1 MREPDVSG
9 PVTGAA
15 LTALWR
21 LLSSGAVGAA
31 AVGAVSARARE
42 ERGSSCAFV
51 VCFLFR
57 VQRYRVQPARSQR
70 PRPGKTLMMPH
81 LHLLPLPRRLPPP
94 QAEAINAVVDDTTQC
109 KFEAASPA
117 GDEVVLFNILQVCDQ

>member
-31 AVGAVSARARE
+31 AVGAVSARGVGQVRWFLFCGA
-42 ERGSSCAFV
+42 ERGAAGAQPRLRLGCNACRVSSDTCA
-51 VCFLFR
+51 LN
-57 VQRYRVQPARSQR
+57 ARA
-70 PRPGKTLMMPH
+70 
-81 LHLLPLPRRLPPP
+81 PPP
-94 QAEAINAVVDDTTQC
+94 PHSATRKAEAINAVVDDTTQC

-117 GDEVVLFNILQVCDQ
+117 GDEVVLFNILQVCD